1 MNEYINK
8 VDAILAIG
16 EEEPLVWNEDDE
28 YEQGRHNQWEND
40 MAVINAMKCV
50 DKTKLNPTLRD
61 VLTYI
66 DGCNEDMWQEFVG
79 CMNVRGWDL
88 KWIGNNRWS

>member
-40 MAVINAMKCV
+40 KTIIESMKPIN
-50 DKTKLNPTLRD
+50 KLNPALIDALR
-61 VLTYI
+61 YI
-66 DGCNEDMWQEFVG
+66 DGCNEDMWQEFVT
-79 CMNVRGWDL
+79 CMNHRGWDL
-88 KWIGNNRWS
+88 KWIGNRWS

>member
-28 YEQGRHNQWEND
+28 YEQGRHN
-40 MAVINAMKCV
+40 
-50 DKTKLNPTLRD
+50 
-61 VLTYI
+61 
-66 DGCNEDMWQEFVG
+66 
-79 CMNVRGWDL
+79 
-88 KWIGNNRWS
+88 